1 MANADS
7 HLKFRLSGISVS
19 GMKVGCTQ
27 VGSDM
32 LKLELTRHP
41 LGADY
46 NDDHHYKGQRYP

>member
-1 MANADS
+1 MADADS